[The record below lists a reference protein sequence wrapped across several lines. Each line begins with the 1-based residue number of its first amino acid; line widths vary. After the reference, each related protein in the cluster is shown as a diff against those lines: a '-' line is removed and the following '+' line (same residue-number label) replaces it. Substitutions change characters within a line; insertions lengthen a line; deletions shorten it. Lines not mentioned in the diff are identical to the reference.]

1 MTLDLY
7 SLCPSGNGKKIKFCK
22 CQDSLS
28 ELDKIVTMVTGG
40 QVVPALDRLNRML
53 AEHPDAA
60 CALAIK
66 GRILLNLR
74 EFDLLAENA
83 ERFVRLQPT
92 NPLAL
97 TQRAVAQ
104 MVQGKLGEATES
116 ILEAISESGNKF
128 DSFVLEVTSMLAY
141 QLLESGQFLAARA
154 YAMLVMMTEGFE
166 GQEAVASLLERL
178 NTDPAV
184 SHLVKALPSHR
195 PRPERAEWGERFDE
209 ALGLLRSHRI
219 TLANTKFSSLARAYP
234 NEPSILSGLL
244 TCAIWRA
251 DSKAQVDCL
260 KRLAQC
266 EQLDPT
272 QRSKFLA
279 MAWLSEPGLQD
290 LSVEL
295 MSMKSDV
302 EDVARDEQALR
313 SNPYFAE
320 VPDATLR
327 SLVASED
334 EVPPRSGFQLLDQ
347 PLPSSETTITGE
359 NLSETL
365 ALVLVFG
372 KQTDRPARIEV
383 KAVLPMFLEVVRRT
397 LAETLEKLP
406 WVEEPYQSVPFVMAS
421 DPRPAWADRPNYRKN
436 LEPILAEFRQSR
448 FAHRMTKQP
457 LPALNLR
464 SLADAA
470 NDPNL
475 TLQRE
480 AILRVLE
487 NTESLAQNPEL
498 LDQVRQE
505 SGVAPLPPL
514 VLKTADELEQIEN
527 SDLPRVD
534 CQQLD
539 GEGLRFLMSRARLLQ
554 MGQVLREVSREA
566 LSREEVPGDA
576 DDANFRS
583 GAYLGL
589 IESSD
594 TFEESLRWI
603 AEAKS
608 FFVKRGLDTAN
619 LLLVELS
626 TRIRAGDLEGFQ
638 TTLRTLTTEHSHR
651 EEVMQILQQMLISLG
666 LLNPDGS
673 PRRGPMRPGAAPEP
687 PASAGGIWTP
697 DGGGAPDAPA
707 SGKLWVPGMD

>member
-28 ELDKIVTMVTGG
+28 ELDKIMTMVMGG

-74 EFDLLAENA
+74 EFDLLADNA

-104 MVQGKLGEATES
+104 MVHGELGKATES
-116 ILEAISESGNKF
+116 ILEAISESGNKI
-128 DSFVLEVTSMLAY
+128 DSFVLEVTTMLAY
-141 QLLESGQFLAARA
+141 QLLESGQFLTARA
-154 YAMLVMMTEGFE
+154 YAMLVMTAEGFDGME
-166 GQEAVASLLERL
+166 SAASLLERL

-184 SHLVKALPSHR
+184 NHLVKALPTHR
-195 PRPERAEWGERFDE
+195 PRPDRAEWGERFDE

-219 TLANTKFSSLARAYP
+219 PLANTKFSSLARAYP
-234 NEPSILSGLL
+234 NEPAILSGLL
-244 TCAIWRA
+244 TCTIWRA
-251 DSKAQVDCL
+251 DLEAQVDCL
-260 KRLAQC
+260 KRLSQC

-279 MAWLSEPGLQD
+279 MAWLTEPRLQD

-295 MSMKSDV
+295 MSMKTDV
-302 EDVARDEQALR
+302 ENVAQDEQALR

-347 PLPSSETTITGE
+347 PLPSSETQLTGE
-359 NLSETL
+359 NLPETL

-372 KQTDRPARIEV
+372 KQTDRPARLEV
-383 KAVLPMFLEVVRRT
+383 KAVLPMFLEVVRST
-397 LAETLEKLP
+397 LAEALEKLP

-436 LEPILAEFRQSR
+436 LEPILAEFRKSR

-457 LPALNLR
+457 LPALRLR
-464 SLADAA
+464 SLSDAA
-470 NDPNL
+470 TDPDL
-475 TLQRE
+475 ALQRE

-487 NTESLAQNPEL
+487 NTESIAQDPEL

-514 VLKTADELEQIEN
+514 VVKTADDLELIEN
-527 SDLPRVD
+527 SDLPRID

-539 GEGLRFLMSRARLLQ
+539 GEGLRYLMSRARLLQ
-554 MGQVLREVSREA
+554 MGQVLKQVALEA
-566 LSREEVPGDA
+566 LSREESPDDPG
-576 DDANFRS
+576 DANFRS
-583 GAYLGL
+583 GAYLAL
-589 IESSD
+589 IESTDSL
-594 TFEESLRWI
+594 EESLRWI
-603 AEAKS
+603 AEAKVY
-608 FFVKRGLDTAN
+608 FAKRSLDVAH

-626 TRIRAGDLEGFQ
+626 TRVRGGDLEGFQ
-638 TTLRTLTTEHSHR
+638 TTLRTLTSEHSHR
-651 EEVMQILQQMLISLG
+651 EDVMQILQQMLISLG

-673 PRRGPMRPGAAPEP
+673 PRRGPMRPGAAEP